1 MMENLRQLQEGSCRS
16 LTTPLFL
23 QQFHPYLLLAW
34 KVFTW
39 RCDRITCT
47 LTLTPFS
54 LVVLLIEEVCKVL
67 DNIDEQELEVARK
80 AVITV
85 EMGHFDVQFH
95 GALSRS
101 LPKR

>member
-1 MMENLRQLQEGSCRS
+1 
-16 LTTPLFL
+16 
-23 QQFHPYLLLAW
+23 
-34 KVFTW
+34 V
-39 RCDRITCT
+39 
-47 LTLTPFS
+47 
-54 LVVLLIEEVCKVL
+54 VVLLIEEVCRVL